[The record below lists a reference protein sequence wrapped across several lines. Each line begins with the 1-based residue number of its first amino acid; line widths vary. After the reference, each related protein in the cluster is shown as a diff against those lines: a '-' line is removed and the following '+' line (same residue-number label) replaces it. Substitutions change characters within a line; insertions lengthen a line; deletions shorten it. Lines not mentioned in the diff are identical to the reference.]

1 MAQLISVK
9 LSRFDGSPWGFRLQG
24 GKDFGTPLIV
34 QKVNNGS
41 PAEAAGLRAGDAVI
55 KVNNTEMFSLRHK
68 DAQDVIV
75 RAGNSFE
82 VTVQRGG
89 STWRPSVSPVTPS
102 IPSPQP
108 HMPVGNIS
116 PVTKTSLAA
125 KKPEGPLIGSGHN
138 FSPKPFLN
146 GSSDAGAIK
155 SIVNKQYN
163 SPVGIYSEQTIAE
176 TLSAQAEV
184 LAGGVLGVNFKKN
197 EKNYNAQNSE
207 VFKMVQEADKEP
219 RSPEPV
225 PSRTEFYSSVSK
237 AIGGHATSPRSPTP
251 IGRAMGYSHPALSIA
266 SSHRDDGHSND
277 EQLRLEQSSRAS
289 STSDKRETYETTFC
303 HGCDCRIVG
312 VFVRIKEKNLHVECF
327 KCSTCGTS
335 LKNVGYYNINNK
347 LYCDIHAK
355 LVARQQAPAG
365 YVPITVPPGGKAPA
379 GTISAALG
387 NLTCPKSPPLNNGTT
402 VAPALSTI
410 CRPTSDHGKPARSY
424 YRPSEFTPTNGHAN
438 GCIEKDIFDEKTFTS
453 TITIRTGSE
462 VVSKEECP
470 DNNRIKTNKRPT
482 VTSKIPAL
490 RIEENKSPPLVFD
503 PVINDGKSEK
513 AVVGTYA
520 IPRYPITNNPTKS
533 RVQITT
539 VKRQNDVK
547 KPENPTSRDKTDF
560 SKTDM
565 DPMDYNTYLTNHKQ
579 KFSQVISAMINGE
592 DNNNRTMSKYTNN
605 DTRLKNEINH
615 SFPINFH
622 TSSSSLATFL
632 LAHRTTHPETLP
644 ASPTTPPD
652 SSSSSISSS
661 PIPPITTRTNH
672 FGIPPIDTPSF
683 HPVQTPSSNIGGP
696 KPFSGSRVAPPN
708 FSSPPVSNSAVN
720 NFNRPQS
727 QTVTGR
733 YSGLPKGFP
742 LRGFIDFKLY
752 RLSHSLL
759 TKYLYFSLF
768 TRTNCLNQSQI
779 LMRPQKIDL
788 CSCDLHSLHT
798 RQLIPSSPHS
808 FEKQN
813 KQPNKKPHQSPSKE
827 SYSECN
833 YYEEVIEEPRSRQEE
848 HSRPPSSVKG
858 KTLNWPPAKSLEDV
872 TYPTASPIWI
882 DPNPVLH
889 RQPRQNVRE
898 KRVCLQEACCRSQ
911 SVSRNEDCEYE
922 RELACWGEDNMD
934 KANSNAPF
942 YRKTESCMETRRE
955 CRASSLP
962 RPESAEGSRRS
973 LTPTRINQPT
983 PKPWTAT
990 VSSGAYSHV
999 EAPQV
1004 PDPPVCKVCTC
1015 RIVCEKT
1022 SGPSG
1027 AEHEQE
1033 HHYHKV
1039 VCDLCK
1045 PPTPEPE
1052 PQPIC
1057 LYEQEA
1063 EEVQEVVE
1071 ETENETID
1079 LSKLVPEDVAICP
1092 KGVESQHN
1100 MYTET
1105 MEKDEGNLHIKK
1117 TTIYEKT
1124 VEVVTPER
1132 GMSPAPDSDAGR
1144 QSATSM
1150 ADREVAGFSGR
1161 QECVQAASVITSAI
1175 NTNRQLDELRKQEDE
1190 RRRIYEEE
1198 CRREEERIRREA
1210 EEEKCREENRLR
1222 ILREEKEAK
1231 ARRIEESR
1239 KQTEKC
1245 CRLEEEER
1253 KHVSFSEK
1261 SRHEDVQQP
1270 IKSWQEQ
1277 QYMREERN
1285 DADSSMRSQECYR
1298 SVKKQVQV
1306 QDSYNQIEEE
1316 QRQCL
1321 REQVEIHKSLRQQQ
1335 PISERQ
1341 PSLQERRLQKRFR
1354 PQSAEEMAALQEPV
1368 CQRKHV
1374 QFVTDSDAGIRQ
1386 LPQSTVKN
1394 TTPKEYKTPMCDALT
1409 TAPARSYSPFHPGVG
1424 KTEELKHYSTEIR
1437 YQEISHQAP
1446 PPQQEYYKG
1455 PYERPV
1461 SPFTDALIIAPD
1473 RPYTPL
1479 GEEVKGVFP
1488 VDKPD
1493 AARPYTPINQQQEG
1507 YCHPAEILYTDSSTR
1522 QSRTRERSLRKVEG
1536 PRPLPTPPPDYR
1548 LRDSSISPARSL
1560 SRPTTP
1566 AECKVRSGGL
1576 KKPDTIPFYQ
1586 KHLVAVEQ
1594 EAVASTPYVPSR
1606 SPTPHRKSPAPG
1618 PPDPPAYY
1626 TRAQAP
1632 RIRDPPQQSCQRSA
1646 QQLPPYSGPYEK
1658 VSYHMEED
1666 TPQGHRSSDFVG
1678 TRSSYHQE
1686 SSGNESYSCQY
1697 QRREEEKRV
1706 EKTSCQEKRIEERR
1720 CYQETS
1726 EDEGETCGISKISRT
1741 QPSLPCPISHS
1752 AISDR
1757 IQRTGVKVLPTPA
1770 VNTSSQISETRR
1782 ICHQERNTSSYSSQK
1797 QESTCANTGVTV
1809 LPCRAITDTGA
1820 SRAGVVI
1827 VPCEGAET
1835 SQTCPRAGI
1844 CVTPTPD
1851 RSGLCVSPALHG
1863 RSAAKCT
1870 GEKGIRSGGS
1880 EIDIGNCPAS
1890 GVRVGTCT
1898 DGSVCVAPCKV
1909 PGFAPVSCPK
1919 PAQKPKCPL
1928 SKPVPFPHIP
1938 LPDEPQVEPCDVCP
1952 LKKQQESFPPIKQ
1965 QQQQQPRTT
1974 LSQQLTCMT
1983 VKRDKQVVHLFK
1995 SQAEASEQCDDGLH
2009 CEPREP
2015 QKNSCSDGLHC
2026 EPRKNSCS
2034 DGLHCEPRKNTCS
2047 DGKHCEPETYRPEPT
2062 LSRAPYAP
2070 QPFSKTQNLVDPPN
2084 LSSQPDLGSG
2094 VGGIGPQG
2102 RKFAGSSAPKR
2113 GKGILN
2119 QAATG
2124 RQPVCGHCQAY
2135 VRGPFITALGQIWC
2149 PEHFV
2154 CVNSQCR
2161 RHLQDIGFVEEKGQ
2175 LYCEYCFERFI
2186 APSCN
2191 KCNNKIKGDC
2201 LNAIGKHY
2209 HPECFNCTYCGKL
2222 FGNSP
2227 FFLEEGLPY
2236 CEADWNELFTTK
2248 CYACGFPVEAGDRWV
2263 EALNNNYHSQCF
2275 NCTMCKKNLEG
2286 QSFYAKGG
2294 RPFCKNHAR

>member
-55 KVNNTEMFSLRHK
+55 KVNNTEMFNLRHK

-75 RAGNSFE
+75 RAGNTFE

-108 HMPVGNIS
+108 HVPVGNVS

-146 GSSDAGAIK
+146 GSSDGGAIK

-219 RSPEPV
+219 RSPEPI

-251 IGRAMGYSHPALSIA
+251 IGRAMGYCHPALSVA
-266 SSHRDDGHSND
+266 SSPRDDVHTTD

-289 STSDKRETYETTFC
+289 STSDKRDRYETTFC
-303 HGCDCRIVG
+303 HGCDCPIVG

-387 NLTCPKSPPLNNGTT
+387 NLTPCPKSPPLNGTSL
-402 VAPALSTI
+402 APALSTI
-410 CRPTSDHGKPARSY
+410 CRGTSDHGKPSRSC
-424 YRPSEFTPTNGHAN
+424 YRPIEFSPPTGPT
-438 GCIEKDIFDEKTFTS
+438 EKDMIDEKTFTS
-453 TITIRTGSE
+453 TITIITG
-462 VVSKEECP
+462 
-470 DNNRIKTNKRPT
+470 
-482 VTSKIPAL
+482 
-490 RIEENKSPPLVFD
+490 
-503 PVINDGKSEK
+503 
-513 AVVGTYA
+513 
-520 IPRYPITNNPTKS
+520 
-533 RVQITT
+533 
-539 VKRQNDVK
+539 
-547 KPENPTSRDKTDF
+547 
-560 SKTDM
+560 
-565 DPMDYNTYLTNHKQ
+565 
-579 KFSQVISAMINGE
+579 
-592 DNNNRTMSKYTNN
+592 
-605 DTRLKNEINH
+605 NE
-615 SFPINFH
+615 
-622 TSSSSLATFL
+622 A
-632 LAHRTTHPETLP
+632 
-644 ASPTTPPD
+644 
-652 SSSSSISSS
+652 
-661 PIPPITTRTNH
+661 TNH

-683 HPVQTPSSNIGGP
+683 HLVQTPSSNIGGP
-696 KPFSGSRVAPPN
+696 KPFSGTKVAPPN
-708 FSSPPVSNSAVN
+708 FSTPPVSNSAVN

-727 QTVTGR
+727 QTVT
-733 YSGLPKGFP
+733 
-742 LRGFIDFKLY
+742 
-752 RLSHSLL
+752 
-759 TKYLYFSLF
+759 
-768 TRTNCLNQSQI
+768 
-779 LMRPQKIDL
+779 
-788 CSCDLHSLHT
+788 
-798 RQLIPSSPHS
+798 
-808 FEKQN
+808 
-813 KQPNKKPHQSPSKE
+813 E

-833 YYEEVIEEPRSRQEE
+833 YYEEVIGEPRSRQEE
-848 HSRPPSSVKG
+848 TSRPPSSVKG
-858 KTLNWPPAKSLEDV
+858 KTLNWPPVKSLEDV

-889 RQPRQNVRE
+889 RQPRQAVRE
-898 KRVCLQEACCRSQ
+898 KRVNLQQSCCRSQ

-922 RELACWGEDNMD
+922 RELACWGEDSMD
-934 KANSNAPF
+934 KANCNAPF
-942 YRKTESCMETRRE
+942 YRKTETCVETRRE

-962 RPESAEGSRRS
+962 RPESAESTRRS

-990 VSSGAYSHV
+990 VGGGAYSHV

-1004 PDPPVCKVCTC
+1004 PDPPVCTICTC

-1027 AEHEQE
+1027 PEHEQE
-1033 HHYHKV
+1033 HHYHKI

-1045 PPTPEPE
+1045 PPTPELE

-1057 LYEQEA
+1057 LYEQEVEA
-1063 EEVQEVVE
+1063 VEEVVE
-1071 ETENETID
+1071 EAENETVD

-1124 VEVVTPER
+1124 VEIVTPER
-1132 GMSPAPDSDAGR
+1132 GMSPAPDSDVGR
-1144 QSATSM
+1144 QSTTPM
-1150 ADREVAGFSGR
+1150 ADREVAEFSGR
-1161 QECVQAASVITSAI
+1161 QECVEAASVISSVI
-1175 NTNRQLDELRKQEDE
+1175 ETNRQLDELRKQEEE

-1198 CRREEERIRREA
+1198 CRREEERIRRQ
-1210 EEEKCREENRLR
+1210 EEEERRREENRLR

-1231 ARRIEESR
+1231 AQRIEASR

-1253 KHVSFSEK
+1253 KHVSFSETQ
-1261 SRHEDVQQP
+1261 RQEVQQP
-1270 IKSWQEQ
+1270 VNSWEQ
-1277 QYMREERN
+1277 QQYRREERN
-1285 DADSSMRSQECYR
+1285 DGDSSMRSQECYR
-1298 SVKKQVQV
+1298 SFKKEVQV
-1306 QDSYNQIEEE
+1306 QDSYKQVEEE

-1335 PISERQ
+1335 PERQ
-1341 PSLQERRLQKRFR
+1341 PSLQERRIQKRFR
-1354 PQSAEEMAALQEPV
+1354 PQSAEEMAAVQEPV

-1374 QFVTDSDAGIRQ
+1374 QFLTDSDAGICS
-1386 LPQSTVKN
+1386 LPQTTVKN

-1409 TAPARSYSPFHPGVG
+1409 TAPSRPFSPFHPGVG

-1446 PPQQEYYKG
+1446 APQPEYYKG

-1493 AARPYTPINQQQEG
+1493 GARPYTPINQQQEG
-1507 YCHPAEILYTDSSTR
+1507 YCHPAEILYTDSVTR

-1594 EAVASTPYVPSR
+1594 EAVASVPYVPSR

-1632 RIRDPPQQSCQRSA
+1632 RIRETSQQACQRSS
-1646 QQLPPYSGPYEK
+1646 QQASSFSGPYEK
-1658 VSYHMEED
+1658 ISYHMEED

-1678 TRSSYHQE
+1678 TRSSYHQD
-1686 SSGNESYSCQY
+1686 SGNESYSCQY
-1697 QRREEEKRV
+1697 QRREEEKR
-1706 EKTSCQEKRIEERR
+1706 SCQEKSIEEKRS
-1720 CYQETS
+1720 YQETS
-1726 EDEGETCGISKISRT
+1726 EDEAETCGISKISRT

-1757 IQRTGVKVLPTPA
+1757 IQRTGVKVLPTPTM
-1770 VNTSSQISETRR
+1770 NTTCQMSETRR
-1782 ICHQERNTSSYSSQK
+1782 ICHQERNTSCYSSRK
-1797 QESTCANTGVTV
+1797 EESTCANTGVTV
-1809 LPCRAITDTGA
+1809 LPCRAITDTG
-1820 SRAGVVI
+1820 SSKAGVVI
-1827 VPCEGAET
+1827 VPCAESES

-1863 RSAAKCT
+1863 RSAAKCS
-1870 GEKGIRSGGS
+1870 GEKGIRSGGA

-1898 DGSVCVAPCKV
+1898 DGSVCIAPCKV
-1909 PGFAPVSCPK
+1909 PGFSSVSCPK
-1919 PAQKPKCPL
+1919 PVQKPKCPL
-1928 SKPVPFPHIP
+1928 NKPVPFPHIP
-1938 LPDEPQVEPCDVCP
+1938 LPDEAQVDPCDVCP
-1952 LKKQQESFPPIKQ
+1952 LKKQLDSFQPIK

-2015 QKNSCSDGLHC
+2015 
-2026 EPRKNSCS
+2026 ETNSCS

-2070 QPFSKTQNLVDPPN
+2070 QPFSKTQNLADPPN

-2124 RQPVCGHCQAY
+2124 RQPVCGHCQTY

-2154 CVNSQCR
+2154 CVNPQCR

-2201 LNAIGKHY
+2201 LTAIGKSY